1 MKARARQPGSRANNA
16 GRLGA
21 RQGRSLRPRAQEAQS
36 ERQFAKAAETVRAPE
51 SERIDLKEFF
61 AAAEAREDR
70 WQQLHSVAGAWR
82 QSAHEPEG
90 TEASANG
97 HLLRS
102 QAMAILKELEPLETF
117 WAFPGTALLAGVRE
131 ALTRGDAEG
140 FARLT
145 ARISRNLLGGAYR
158 HEANEWNLEE
168 QGDGERV
175 QRGPS
180 YTQTGRHR
188 PYFEVL
194 VVRDGLLPQQQERSR
209 AAVRKLRRPEDTFI
223 YELAHVS
230 TFEDALV
237 AVIFNYTL
245 QAVVIYDHFPFRSNF
260 DLPIFDEL
268 LRRFVPEVAEG
279 GQSSGV
285 ELAKLVKRIRP
296 EMDVYLLTDRA
307 VEALATQSD
316 LRHVRRLFYDVEE
329 VMELHLSILKGVDDR
344 YDTPF
349 FTNLKG
355 YSRRPIGT
363 FHALPVARGKSIFKS
378 NWIRD
383 MGDFYGP
390 NLFLAES
397 SATTGGLD
405 SLLEPTGNIKKA
417 QEKAARCFGAQRT
430 YFGTNGTSTSNKI
443 VLQALLRP
451 GDIVLIDRNCHKSHH
466 YGLVLS
472 GACPVYLEAFP
483 LNQFSMYGGVPLRT
497 IKRTLLELKA
507 AGKLDRVRMLDLT
520 NCTFDGHMYHPQR
533 VMEECLA
540 IKPDLIF
547 LWDEAW
553 FSFARFSPFHRR
565 RTGMEAAEALRKRYR
580 DPAYRPE
587 YEAFKKK
594 SAGLKAGD
602 AKLLD
607 LHLLPDP
614 EKVRIRIYVT
624 QSTHKSLSSLRQGS
638 MIHVN
643 DDDFQLAEEAFE
655 EAFFTHT
662 STSPN
667 QQIIASL
674 DLARR
679 QAELEGFELVMR
691 HSGLALRLRREV
703 NRHPLIS
710 KYFRI
715 LTPAEM
721 IPKEFRPSGM
731 ENYGPPNGTWDKLVQ
746 AWSNDEFA
754 LDPTRLTLLCGTAGF
769 DGTQFKSILSERFD
783 IQVNKTSRNTI
794 LLMTNI
800 NNTRSDIA
808 YVMKVLAE
816 LAAQLEAKCAQGK
829 DGEAKEFA
837 ARVDSLVKDVPD
849 LPNFSAFHDAFRPE
863 ARGSTSEGNMR
874 EAFFMAYEPGD
885 CEHVKLFSKEMDAR
899 LKHGPSLV
907 SANFVIPYPPGF
919 PVMVPGQIISPAII
933 TFMRKLDVKE
943 IHGYHA
949 AHGIKVL
956 KPEALA
962 RLKQKTA
969 RRAASGR
976 NTRIKTHT
984 RQGA

>member
-1 MKARARQPGSRANNA
+1 METAR
-16 GRLGA
+16 
-21 RQGRSLRPRAQEAQS
+21 RS
-36 ERQFAKAAETVRAPE
+36 ETGQ
-51 SERIDLKEFF
+51 DLKDFF

-70 WQQLHSVAGAWR
+70 WQQLNTLAQAGRQEDESRTDEHRSREEAVA
-82 QSAHEPEG
+82 
-90 TEASANG
+90 
-97 HLLRS
+97 LLD
-102 QAMAILKELEPLETF
+102 ELEPLETF
-117 WAFPGTALLAGVRE
+117 WAFPGTTLLSAVRQALS
-131 ALTRGDAEG
+131 EG
-140 FARLT
+140 NTETFARLT

-158 HEANEWNLEE
+158 HEPAEWNFEE
-168 QGDGERV
+168 KGDGATV
-175 QRGPS
+175 QRAPS
-180 YTQTGRHR
+180 YSESERHR
-188 PYFEVL
+188 IYFEVL
-194 VVRDGLLPQQQERSR
+194 VVRDGLLPEQQERSR
-209 AAVRKLRRPEDTFI
+209 AAVRRLRRPEDKFI
-223 YELAHVS
+223 YELAYVS

-237 AVIFNYTL
+237 GVIFNYTL
-245 QAVVIYDHFPFRSNF
+245 QAVAIYDHFPFRSKF
-260 DLPIFDEL
+260 GLPVFDEL
-268 LRRFVPEVAEG
+268 LRRFVPGFEDGA
-279 GQSSGV
+279 SSGI
-285 ELAKLVKRIRP
+285 ELAKWIKRIRP
-296 EMDVYLLTDRA
+296 ELDVYLLTDRA

-329 VMELHLSILKGVDDR
+329 VMELHLSILKGVEDR

-349 FTNLKG
+349 FTNLKD

-363 FHALPVARGKSIFKS
+363 FHALPVARGKSIFRS

-443 VLQALLRP
+443 VLQALVRP

-472 GACPVYLEAFP
+472 GGYPVYLEAFP
-483 LNQFSMYGGVPLRT
+483 LNQFSMYGGVPLKA
-497 IKRTLLELKA
+497 IKSALLNLTA

-520 NCTFDGHMYHPQR
+520 NCTFDGHMYHPRR

-565 RTGMEAAEALRKRYR
+565 RTGMDAAEWLRKRYR
-580 DPAYRPE
+580 DPAYRSE
-587 YEAFKKK
+587 YGAFKKK
-594 SAGLKAGD
+594 IAGLD
-602 AKLLD
+602 ASNRKLLD
-607 LHLLPDP
+607 MHLLPDP
-614 EKVRIRIYVT
+614 DKVRIRVYVT

-643 DDDFQLAEEAFE
+643 DDDFHFAEEAFE

-674 DLARR
+674 DIARR

-721 IPKEFRPSGM
+721 IPGEFRPSGM
-731 ENYGPPNGTWDKLVQ
+731 ENYGPPSGTWDKLVQ
-746 AWSNDEFA
+746 AWDHDEFA
-754 LDPTRLTLLCGTAGF
+754 LDPTRLTLMCGTAGF
-769 DGTQFKSILSERFD
+769 DGTQFKSILAERFD

-816 LAAQLEAKCAQGK
+816 LSAQLETKSA
-829 DGEAKEFA
+829 EAESEETKEFA
-837 ARVDSLVKDVPD
+837 ARVQSLVEDVPD
-849 LPNFSAFHDAFRPE
+849 LPNFTAFHDSFRPNR
-863 ARGSTSEGNMR
+863 AGSTSEGNMR
-874 EAFFMAYEPGD
+874 EAFFMAYEPAD

-899 LKHGPSLV
+899 LRHGPALV

-919 PVMVPGQIISPAII
+919 PIMVPGQIISQEII

-956 KPEALA
+956 KPEALG
-962 RLKQKTA
+962 RLKQKRSRHAVRRGAA
-969 RRAASGR
+969 RSRRKVTQRA
-976 NTRIKTHT
+976 
-984 RQGA
+984 

>member
-1 MKARARQPGSRANNA
+1 
-16 GRLGA
+16 L
-21 RQGRSLRPRAQEAQS
+21 
-36 ERQFAKAAETVRAPE
+36 
-51 SERIDLKEFF
+51 DLKDLF
-61 AAAEAREDR
+61 AAAETREDR
-70 WQQLHSVAGAWR
+70 WQVLNSLAQTWR
-82 QSAHEPEG
+82 QDAEESDLHQRLRN
-90 TEASANG
+90 EA
-97 HLLRS
+97 LTL
-102 QAMAILKELEPLETF
+102 LKEIEPLETF
-117 WAFPGTALLAGVRE
+117 WAFPGTMLLRVVRE
-131 ALTRGDAEG
+131 VLKAGDAET
-140 FARLT
+140 FARLVS
-145 ARISRNLLGGAYR
+145 RISHNLLGGAYR
-158 HEANEWNLEE
+158 HDPNVWDLGQEA
-168 QGDGERV
+168 DGEPVRRV
-175 QRGPS
+175 PS
-180 YTQTGRHR
+180 YSETDGHR

-194 VVRDGLLPQQQERSR
+194 VVRDGIAPDQIERSR
-209 AAVRKLRRPEDTFI
+209 AEVRKLRRSDDAFI

-245 QAVVIYDHFPFRSNF
+245 QAVVIYDHFPFRSKF

-268 LRRFVPEVAEG
+268 LRRYVPELSEQGA
-279 GQSSGV
+279 SSGV
-285 ELAKLVKRIRP
+285 ALAKLVKRIRP
-296 EMDVYLLTDRA
+296 ELDVYLLTDRQ
-307 VEALATQSD
+307 VEALATEPD

-329 VMELHLSILKGVDDR
+329 VLELHLSILKGVEDR

-349 FTNLKG
+349 FSNLKK
-355 YSRRPIGT
+355 YSRLPIGT
-363 FHALPVARGKSIFKS
+363 FHALPVARGKSIFRS
-378 NWIRD
+378 NWIQD
-383 MGDFYGP
+383 MGHFYGQ

-443 VLQALLRP
+443 VLQALVRP

-466 YGLVLS
+466 YGLVLA
-472 GACPVYLEAFP
+472 GGCPVYLEAFP
-483 LNQFSMYGGVPLRT
+483 LNQFSMYGGVSLRA
-497 IKRTLLELKA
+497 IKDALLELKRA
-507 AGKLDRVRMLDLT
+507 SKLDRVRMLDLT
-520 NCTFDGHMYHPQR
+520 NCTFDGHMYHPRR

-565 RTGMEAAEALRKRYR
+565 RTAMHAAEALRSRYQ
-580 DPAYRPE
+580 DPAYRAE
-587 YEAFKKK
+587 YEKN
-594 SAGLKAGD
+594 AGA
-602 AKLLD
+602 
-607 LHLLPDP
+607 LPNPD
-614 EKVRIRIYVT
+614 KVRVRVYAT

-643 DDDFQLAEEAFE
+643 DDDFHLVEEAFE

-674 DLARR
+674 DIARR

-703 NRHPLIS
+703 NGHPLIS

-715 LTPAEM
+715 LTPSEM
-721 IPKEFRPSGM
+721 IPKEFRPSRM
-731 ENYGPPNGTWDKLVQ
+731 EDFGPPSGTWDKLVQ
-746 AWSNDEFA
+746 AWDNDEFA

-769 DGTQFKSILSERFD
+769 DGTQFKLALAERFD

-808 YVMKVLAE
+808 YLVKVLAE
-816 LAAQLEAKCAQGK
+816 LSAEIEAQLADDEL
-829 DGEAKEFA
+829 FA
-837 ARVDSLVKDVPD
+837 SRVESLVKNVPD
-849 LPNFSAFHDAFRPE
+849 LPNFSAFHDAFRPNP
-863 ARGSTSEGNMR
+863 AGSTTEGNMR
-874 EAFFMAYEPGD
+874 DAFFMAYEPANCD
-885 CEHVKLFSKEMDAR
+885 HIKLFGAEMDGR
-899 LKHGPSLV
+899 LKHGPPLV

-919 PVMVPGQIISPAII
+919 PIMVPGQIISQEII

-949 AHGIKVL
+949 AHGIKIL

-962 RLKQKTA
+962 RLKRKDKT
-969 RRAASGR
+969 RS
-976 NTRIKTHT
+976 IK
-984 RQGA
+984 